1 MMTVALHMKHNRL
14 SDCEPFELR
23 IVVYIVLLSRT
34 SLRKRK
40 GAAMGSL
47 VSAVIANLH
56 IESYKSNR

>member
-1 MMTVALHMKHNRL
+1 MMIVTLHMKYNRL

-23 IVVYIVLLSRT
+23 IEVYIVLLSGT

-56 IESYKSNR
+56 I